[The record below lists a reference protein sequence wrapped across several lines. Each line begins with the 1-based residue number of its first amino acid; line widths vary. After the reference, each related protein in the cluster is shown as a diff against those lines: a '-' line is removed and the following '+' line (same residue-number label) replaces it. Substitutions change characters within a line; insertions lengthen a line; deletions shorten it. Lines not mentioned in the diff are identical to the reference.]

1 VLGASELLK
10 LNGETEKKLL
20 SLIGE
25 LDRAA
30 SEEYRRFDLRAFR
43 KELFRMLQLELEV
56 MFVGVRTETYLLY
69 NYLGGVLLHLL
80 GFLPLLIEILLV
92 IQNLTYR
99 RISLVAYLNKIQFKF
114 VSQLYGI
121 GD

>member
-1 VLGASELLK
+1 MLGASELLK

>member
-1 VLGASELLK
+1 MLGASELLK
-10 LNGETEKKLL
+10 LNGETEKKFL

>member
-43 KELFRMLQLELEV
+43 EELFRMLQFELEV

>member
-1 VLGASELLK
+1 MLGASELLK

-56 MFVGVRTETYLLY
+56 MFVGVRTETYLLN

>member
-1 VLGASELLK
+1 MLGASELLK

-43 KELFRMLQLELEV
+43 EELFRMLQFELEV

-92 IQNLTYR
+92 IKNLTYR

>member
-1 VLGASELLK
+1 MLGASELLK

-30 SEEYRRFDLRAFR
+30 SEEYRRFNLRAFR
-43 KELFRMLQLELEV
+43 KELFRMLQFELEV

-69 NYLGGVLLHLL
+69 YYLGGVLLHLL

>member
-1 VLGASELLK
+1 MLGASELLK
-10 LNGETEKKLL
+10 LNGETEKKFL

-43 KELFRMLQLELEV
+43 KELFRMLQFELEV

>member
-1 VLGASELLK
+1 MLGASELLK

-43 KELFRMLQLELEV
+43 EELFRMLQFELEV
-56 MFVGVRTETYLLY
+56 MFVGIRTATYLLY

>member
-1 VLGASELLK
+1 MLGASELLK

-25 LDRAA
+25 LDRAT

>member
-1 VLGASELLK
+1 MLGASELLK

-30 SEEYRRFDLRAFR
+30 SEEYRRFDLRAIR
-43 KELFRMLQLELEV
+43 EELLRMLQLELEV
-56 MFVGVRTETYLLY
+56 MFVSVRTETYLLY

-114 VSQLYGI
+114 VSQLNGI

>member
-1 VLGASELLK
+1 MLGASELLK

-43 KELFRMLQLELEV
+43 KELFRMLQFELEV

>member
-1 VLGASELLK
+1 MLGASELLK

-30 SEEYRRFDLRAFR
+30 SEEYRRFNLRAFR

>member
-1 VLGASELLK
+1 MLGASELLK

-25 LDRAA
+25 LDRAT

-69 NYLGGVLLHLL
+69 NYLGGVLRHLL
-80 GFLPLLIEILLV
+80 GFLPLLLEILLV